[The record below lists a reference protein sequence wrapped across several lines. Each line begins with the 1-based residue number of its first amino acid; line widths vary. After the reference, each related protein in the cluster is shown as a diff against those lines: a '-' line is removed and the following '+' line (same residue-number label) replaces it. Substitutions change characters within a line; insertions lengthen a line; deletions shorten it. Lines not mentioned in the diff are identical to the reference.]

1 MPEQTY
7 MDEDYGRRVFR
18 SRSDRKE
25 LERLK
30 CCSHVCYLRLSVRRG
45 SEEEEVVAREETE
58 DEEDGRPDPTHKYW
72 AEELR

>member
-1 MPEQTY
+1 MPEHTY
-7 MDEDYGRRVFR
+7 MDEDYGRRVLR

-30 CCSHVCYLRLSVRRG
+30 CCSHVCHLRFGVRSG
-45 SEEEEVVAREETE
+45 SEKEEVVAREETE